1 MPRPR
6 TKKRPKA
13 ERAIPEGYTYAE
25 LKPLVRATL
34 DAGISVLM
42 RGHPGVGKSTLA
54 AEIAQDMDLNLIDIR
69 LAQRE
74 PAELCGVYFP
84 DREREELKLLP
95 PTWVRQACASPTL
108 VFLDEI
114 NAAVTRLHQAAAYQI
129 VLERRVGPYH
139 FHPGTR
145 VLAAGNLEE
154 DNALVAPLSSAL
166 SNRFAHYLLRVDVGA
181 WIEWARRAGVAPE
194 IISYFRAHE
203 RFGLSLLYDRDD
215 EDAFASPRS
224 WEMASRVYQTAPPE
238 LRRRAMSACIGAA
251 ATQRFFQYERVYE
264 RIRPEQIVVTGKPM
278 DFGSERNRDPSFLH
292 ASVAAVANWI
302 SEQPAYD
309 PTWNDNVLA
318 FLQSAGMD
326 PEYVFLFLR
335 DLKVRSD
342 ATEHLKSSSTYRKLA
357 GELVHLHAGLY
368 A

>member
-1 MPRPR
+1 MPKRR
-6 TKKRPKA
+6 TKKRPRPDKVL
-13 ERAIPEGYTYAE
+13 PDGYTFAE

-54 AEIAQDMDLNLIDIR
+54 AEIAADMGLEMIDIR

-74 PAELCGVYFP
+74 PAEIGGVYFP

-95 PTWVRQACASPTL
+95 PRWVRDACERPTL

-129 VLERRVGPYH
+129 VLERRVGPYR
-139 FHPGTR
+139 FHPDTR

-154 DNALVAPLSSAL
+154 DNAIVAPLSSAL
-166 SNRFAHYLLRVDVGA
+166 SNRFAHYLLRADVGA
-181 WIEWARRAGVAPE
+181 WLEWATKAGIAPE
-194 IISYFRAHE
+194 ILSYFRGHE

-215 EDAFASPRS
+215 EDAFPSPRS
-224 WEMASRVYQTAPPE
+224 WEMASRVYQTAAPE
-238 LRRRAMSACIGAA
+238 LRRRAMSACIGASA
-251 ATQRFFQYERVYE
+251 AARFFAYERVYE
-264 RIRPEQIVVTGKPM
+264 RVSPEKIVVHGKAA
-278 DFGSERNRDPSFLH
+278 DFSSKGCTDPSFLH
-292 ASVAAVANWI
+292 ASIAAVASWI

-309 PTWNDNVLA
+309 PAWNDNVVA
-318 FLQSAGMD
+318 FLHTAGMD

-335 DLKVRSD
+335 DLKARSD
-342 ATEHLKSSSTYRKLA
+342 ATEHLKVSPGYRKLA
-357 GELVHLHAGLY
+357 GELVGLHAGLY